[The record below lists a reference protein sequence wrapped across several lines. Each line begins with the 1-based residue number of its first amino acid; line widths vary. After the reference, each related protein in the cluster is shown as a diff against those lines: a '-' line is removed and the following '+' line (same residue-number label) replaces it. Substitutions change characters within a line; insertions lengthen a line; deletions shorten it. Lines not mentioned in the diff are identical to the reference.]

1 MSKNECNPC
10 DIDNSSNIERNI
22 TTVSSASQLVLTD
35 QNGSFTIDSIPFLE
49 EQYAASLVE
58 NLDTNSYE
66 VLIRRYGNTVVND
79 LTNNLNTFLRGQF
92 TESYPKLN
100 DRLLLGKPITGIE
113 CAQFMEDY
121 LYNPTS
127 IGQAQNSDR
136 QKLLRNLNDF
146 YNGSWI
152 DSIMGGFCGAIGS
165 IYGAAMALFDM
176 IGKIG
181 DLISSALAAINK
193 LKNLKDLAKAAFEK
207 IKVKALIEAIKKKIV
222 DAIKEKWRTVV
233 DAVENFSLDTLIS
246 DVENRVKEISD
257 SVRQKIKAEIDRVKE
272 ILNDENRD
280 TFLKK
285 VEGLIDYAVERFA
298 NPSLKAVELL
308 VYRMCGFA
316 VSVEG
321 LIDGVKERLQ
331 QIMDNFKDSA
341 EQTKKASA
349 QATAEAVK
357 AGANRVSDEAR
368 KEGINNMAE
377 RCRQASRDA
386 STESD
391 NNGGP
396 PTVIE
401 TEPLTNQEID
411 GIPTWEQLLAG
422 PVNNL
427 YINPGSNIATK
438 MGRDAWSDRYV
449 PMQAKVKLMRLA
461 ESWGSTLTIISAY
474 RSPKYN
480 KSVRGKSKSLHM
492 KGVAFDVTFSGS
504 GSLQRQFEFVE
515 MAREAGWHAAG
526 FYPNKGFVHVDIG
539 GIIPGY
545 ETKRPKGVFVTWPR
559 STRSTYE
566 SWRRNR

>member
-10 DIDNSSNIERNI
+10 DIDNSNAIENNAAAI
-22 TTVSSASQLVLTD
+22 NTPTVLVNEAGEFNVD
-35 QNGSFTIDSIPFLE
+35 AIPLLE
-49 EQYAASLVE
+49 DQYAASLIE

-66 VLIRRYGNTVVND
+66 VLIRRYGTFVVNE
-79 LTNNLNTFLRGQF
+79 TVNKVNAFVNGQDIDA
-92 TESYPKLN
+92 YPLLK
-100 DRLLLGKPITGIE
+100 DRMLLAKPITGIE

-121 LYNPTS
+121 LYNPS
-127 IGQAQNSDR
+127 SLGRAQDTDR

-152 DSIMGGFCGAIGS
+152 NSIMGGFCGAIGS
-165 IYGAAMALFDM
+165 IFGAAMALFDM

-181 DLISSALAAINK
+181 DFINSALAAIQK
-193 LKNLKDLAKAAFEK
+193 LKNLKDSLKAKFEA

-246 DVENRVKEISD
+246 DIETRVKEVSD
-257 SVRQKIKAEIDRVKE
+257 SVRQKIKTEVDRVKE

-321 LIDGVKERLQ
+321 IIEGVKERLQ
-331 QIMDNFKDSA
+331 QIMDNFKDSQEEA
-341 EQTKKASA
+341 KNSSA

-357 AGANRVSDEAR
+357 AGAVRVSDEVR
-368 KEGINNMAE
+368 KEGINSMAE
-377 RCRQASRDA
+377 RCRQASRDS

-391 NNGGP
+391 DNGGP
-396 PTVIE
+396 PTVIT

-411 GIPTWEQLLAG
+411 GIPTWEELLKG

-427 YINPGSNIATK
+427 YINPGSNIATR

-449 PMQAKVKLMRLA
+449 PMEAKVKLMRLA
-461 ESWGSTLTIISAY
+461 ESWGSTLTILSAY
-474 RSPKYN
+474 RSPAYN
-480 KSVRGKSKSLHM
+480 RKVGGNSKSLHM
-492 KGVAFDVTFSGS
+492 KGVAFDVSFSGS

-526 FYPNKGFVHVDIG
+526 FYPSQSFVHVDIG
-539 GIIPGY
+539 GIIPGFD
-545 ETKRPKGVFVTWPR
+545 EKRPKGVFVPFPR
-559 STRSTYE
+559 KYRSAYE